1 MERERNMIDEICV
14 KIIIT
19 SNNVFLLFCLGN
31 GVFSVSEIC
40 FVLLVP
46 QQFPLILGHVV
57 LMTHKACVLRRNATT
72 LGFSLTLPLCLCWSR
87 NLSKGSWQRWLLR
100 KRETSGKEKRYRV
113 SSMIELTT
121 GKREINN
128 GIK

>member
-31 GVFSVSEIC
+31 GVFSVSGIC

-46 QQFPLILGHVV
+46 QQFPLILEHVV
-57 LMTHKACVLRRNATT
+57 LMTHKA
-72 LGFSLTLPLCLCWSR
+72 
-87 NLSKGSWQRWLLR
+87 SKGYALILWC
-100 KRETSGKEKRYRV
+100 V
-113 SSMIELTT
+113 
-121 GKREINN
+121 
-128 GIK
+128 